1 MTCYHLYLCRFVG
14 NNKLSDLLL
23 QPYDLLKP
31 GWADSYVFGMINQVR
46 KLKVNLV
53 QLTTPV

>member
-1 MTCYHLYLCRFVG
+1 MHVDSSMNKNMFLFRFVG

-31 GWADSYVFGMINQVR
+31 GWADSYLLGLVNQVSWS
-46 KLKVNLV
+46 
-53 QLTTPV
+53 